1 MQSHSIRQAYLDY
14 FKQEGHTIVDS
25 SSLVP
30 DNDPTLLFT
39 NSGMVQFKEAFALRE
54 DRGYTRAASCQRCIR
69 AGGKHNDLDNV
80 GYTARHHTFFEMLG
94 NFSFG
99 DYFKSEAIRFSW
111 EFLTQV
117 LKLPKDK
124 LWVTIHDSDDEAW
137 DIWVNEI
144 GFDPDRM
151 SRMGDKDNFWTMG
164 DTGPCG
170 PCSEI
175 FFDHGDSV
183 PGGPPGSPDDDLDR
197 YIEIWNLVFTQYDRQ
212 ADGELIPLPSPCVDT
227 GMGLERLAAVMQDVH
242 NNYDTDLFQPIIRA
256 AAQRLLVEDIEHPSL
271 KVIADHLRSAVFL
284 ITDGVLPSNEGRG
297 YVMRRII
304 RRALRHGHALGATE
318 PFFCELVQT
327 LAETMQHAYPFVS
340 EMREQIERVLRKEE
354 EQFQLTLDQGMRILE
369 DALEALED
377 ETIPGEVV
385 FKLYDTYGFPTDL
398 TGDIARERGLQLD
411 MAGFEAAM
419 EAQRER
425 ARSASRFS
433 AAEDQDLTFEGT
445 SAFNGYNALSQ
456 QAEVVALFKEGTAE
470 QSLNVGDEG
479 YMVLDTTPF
488 YAESGGQVG
497 DTGMIAANGVQVRVL
512 DTVKSGETHLHR
524 VMVEEGTLEVGL
536 QCDADVEASRRA
548 ATARHHSA
556 THLLHAALREVLGT
570 HVNQRGSLVDDE
582 KLRFDFS
589 HFEAVTDEELSQ
601 IEQRVNEEILR
612 NTEVVTEEMAIE
624 AAREK
629 GAMALF
635 GEKYSQSVRV
645 LTMGDGFSIE
655 LCGGTHVQRTGDIG
669 LFKIVSEQGIASGV
683 RRIEAI
689 SGLRA
694 ASWVNEMEGQLVAL
708 GRQLKTDPAQLSQRI
723 DAMVEN
729 QRRLEKE
736 LADLNARLLS
746 GGSSETEVQEIAG
759 ISLIAKRVEGAD
771 PKSLPDAVDKM
782 KNKLGSGVV
791 VLASVQGG
799 RIALIAGVTQDLTDR
814 LDAGQIV
821 NHVAQQVGGKGGGRK
836 DLARAG
842 GDQVDQLD
850 GAPRIGCRFR
860 RKSTGV
866 MIQSR

>member
-1 MQSHSIRQAYLDY
+1 MDSNQIRQAYLDY
-14 FKQEGHTIVDS
+14 FASQGHTVVES

-111 EFLTQV
+111 EFLTEIIQ
-117 LKLPKDK
+117 LPKDK

-137 DIWVNEI
+137 NIWVNEI
-144 GFDPDRM
+144 GFDPERM

-175 FFDHGDSV
+175 FYDHGPDV

-197 YIEIWNLVFTQYDRQ
+197 YIEIWNLVFTQFDRQ
-212 ADGELIPLPSPCVDT
+212 VDGTLIPLPSPCVDT
-227 GMGLERLAAVMQDVH
+227 GMGLERLAAVLQHVH
-242 NNYDTDLFQPIIRA
+242 NNYDTDLFQPIIREA
-256 AAQRLLVEDIEHPSL
+256 ARILSVEDVDHPSL

-284 ITDGVLPSNEGRG
+284 IVDGVLPSNEGRG

-304 RRALRHGHALGATE
+304 RRALRHGHALGAKE
-318 PFFCELVQT
+318 PFFCQLVGV
-327 LAETMQHAYPFVS
+327 LGATMGGAYPFVKS
-340 EMREQIERVLRKEE
+340 MQAQIERVLEKEE

-369 DALEALED
+369 EALATLQG
-377 ETIPGEVV
+377 ETIPGDLV
-385 FKLYDTYGFPTDL
+385 FKLYDTFGFPTDL
-398 TGDIARERGLQLD
+398 TGDIARERGLSLD
-411 MAGFEAAM
+411 MAGFEASM
-419 EAQRER
+419 DAQRER
-425 ARSASRFS
+425 ARSASRF
-433 AAEDQDLTFEGT
+433 AAAAGQDFGYEGST
-445 SAFNGYNALSQ
+445 RFTGYEVLSTRSK
-456 QAEVVALFKEGTAE
+456 VVALYRDNQAVESVGA
-470 QSLNVGDEG
+470 GDEG
-479 YMVLDTTPF
+479 YVILEETPF

-497 DTGMIAANGVQVRVL
+497 DQGRLILGDAQITVL
-512 DTVKSGETHLHR
+512 DTIKSDEAHVHR
-524 VMVEEGTLEVGL
+524 VRVEEGTAALGAACLAEVA
-536 QCDADVEASRRA
+536 ADQRA

-556 THLLHAALREVLGT
+556 THLLHAALRTVLGT
-570 HVNQRGSLVDDE
+570 HVNQRGSLVDGE

-589 HFEAVTDEELSQ
+589 HFEAVTSGELDQ
-601 IEQRVNEEILR
+601 IESLVNEEVLR
-612 NTEVVTEEMAIE
+612 NTAVITEEMSIE
-624 AAREK
+624 DAKAK

-635 GEKYSQSVRV
+635 GEKYSQEVRV
-645 LTMGDGFSIE
+645 LTMGEGFSIE
-655 LCGGTHVQRTGDIG
+655 LCGGTHVKRTGDIG

-683 RRIEAI
+683 RRIEAVAGQI
-689 SGLRA
+689 ALRR
-694 ASWVNEMEGQLVAL
+694 VNGFERKLLDVS
-708 GRQLKTDPAQLSQRI
+708 RNLKTEPALLEQRI
-723 DAMVEN
+723 EAMLEAN
-729 QRRLEKE
+729 RRLERD
-736 LADLNARLLS
+736 LQQLNARLLM
-746 GGSSETEVQEIAG
+746 GESSQDDVARIEG
-759 ISLIAKRVEGAD
+759 ISLIAKRVEGVD

-791 VLASVQGG
+791 ILASVQDG

-814 LDAGQIV
+814 LDAGSIV
-821 NHVAQQVGGKGGGRK
+821 NHVATQVGGKGGGRK

-842 GDQVDQLD
+842 GDQIEHLD
-850 GAPRIGCRFR
+850 SALSSAPEFIA
-860 RKSTGV
+860 KTLA
-866 MIQSR
+866 

>member
-175 FFDHGDSV
+175 FFDHGESV
-183 PGGPPGSPDDDLDR
+183 PGGPPGSPEDDLDR

-256 AAQRLLVEDIEHPSL
+256 AAQGLLVEDIEHPSL

-369 DALEALED
+369 DALEALQD

-433 AAEDQDLTFEGT
+433 AAEDQDLTYEGA
-445 SAFNGYNALSQ
+445 SAFNGYSALSQ
-456 QAEVVALFKEGTAE
+456 QAKVVALFKEGTAE

-479 YMVLDTTPF
+479 YLVLDTTPF

-601 IEQRVNEEILR
+601 IEQRVNEEILG
-612 NTEVVTEEMAIE
+612 NTDVVTEEMAIE

-635 GEKYSQSVRV
+635 GEKYSQKVRV

-708 GRQLKTDPAQLSQRI
+708 SRQLKTDPAQLSQRI

-799 RIALIAGVTQDLTDR
+799 RIALIAGVTQDLIDR
-814 LDAGQIV
+814 LDAGQVV

-850 GAPRIGCRFR
+850 GALESVIGFVE
-860 RKSTGV
+860 KALV
-866 MIQSR
+866 

>member
-144 GFDPDRM
+144 GFDPNRM

-242 NNYDTDLFQPIIRA
+242 NNYDTDLFQPIIRV

-369 DALEALED
+369 DALAGLGD

-411 MAGFEAAM
+411 MEGFEAAM
-419 EAQRER
+419 EAQRAR

-445 SAFNGYNALSQ
+445 STFNGYNALSQ
-456 QAEVVALFKEGTAE
+456 QAEVVALFKEGAAE

-479 YMVLDTTPF
+479 YMVLNATPF

-497 DTGMIAANGVQVRVL
+497 DTGMVAANGVQVRVL
-512 DTVKSGETHLHR
+512 DTIKSGETHLHR

-536 QCDADVEASRRA
+536 QCDADVEATRRA

-645 LTMGDGFSIE
+645 LTMGEGFSIE

-746 GGSSETEVQEIAG
+746 GGSSETEVEEVAG

-842 GDQVDQLD
+842 GDQVDELD
-850 GAPRIGCRFR
+850 GALESVVGFVE
-860 RKSTGV
+860 KALV
-866 MIQSR
+866 

>member
-175 FFDHGDSV
+175 FFDHGESV
-183 PGGPPGSPDDDLDR
+183 PGGPPGSPEDDLDR

-256 AAQRLLVEDIEHPSL
+256 AAQGLLVEDIEHPSL

-369 DALEALED
+369 DALEALQD

-433 AAEDQDLTFEGT
+433 AAEDQDLTYEGA
-445 SAFNGYNALSQ
+445 SAFNGYSALSQ
-456 QAEVVALFKEGTAE
+456 QAKVVALFKEGTAE

-479 YMVLDTTPF
+479 YLVLDTTPF

-601 IEQRVNEEILR
+601 IEQRVNEEILG
-612 NTEVVTEEMAIE
+612 NTDVVTEEMAIE

-635 GEKYSQSVRV
+635 GEKYSQKVRV

-708 GRQLKTDPAQLSQRI
+708 SRQLKTDPAQLSQRI

-814 LDAGQIV
+814 LDAGQVV

-850 GAPRIGCRFR
+850 GALESVIGFVE
-860 RKSTGV
+860 KALV
-866 MIQSR
+866 

>member
-369 DALEALED
+369 DALAGLGD

-411 MAGFEAAM
+411 MEGFEAAM
-419 EAQRER
+419 EAQRAR

-445 SAFNGYNALSQ
+445 STFNGYNALSQ
-456 QAEVVALFKEGTAE
+456 QAEVVALFKEGAAE

-479 YMVLDTTPF
+479 YMVLNATPF

-497 DTGMIAANGVQVRVL
+497 DTGVVAANGVQVRVL
-512 DTVKSGETHLHR
+512 DTIKSGETHLHR

-536 QCDADVEASRRA
+536 QCDADVEATRRA

-645 LTMGDGFSIE
+645 LTMGEGFSIE

-746 GGSSETEVQEIAG
+746 GGSSETEVEEVAG

-842 GDQVDQLD
+842 GDQVDELD
-850 GAPRIGCRFR
+850 GALESVVGFVE
-860 RKSTGV
+860 KALV
-866 MIQSR
+866 Y

>member
-175 FFDHGDSV
+175 FFDHGESV
-183 PGGPPGSPDDDLDR
+183 PGGPPGSPEDDLDR

-256 AAQRLLVEDIEHPSL
+256 AAQGLLVEDIEHPSL

-369 DALEALED
+369 DALEALQD

-433 AAEDQDLTFEGT
+433 AAEDQDLMYEGA
-445 SAFNGYNALSQ
+445 SAFNGYSALSQ
-456 QAEVVALFKEGTAE
+456 QAKVVALFKEGTAE

-479 YMVLDTTPF
+479 YLVLDTTPF

-601 IEQRVNEEILR
+601 IEQRVNEEILG
-612 NTEVVTEEMAIE
+612 NTDVVTEEMAIE

-635 GEKYSQSVRV
+635 GEKYSQKVRV

-708 GRQLKTDPAQLSQRI
+708 SRQLKTDPAQLSQRI

-759 ISLIAKRVEGAD
+759 ISVIAKRVEGAD

-799 RIALIAGVTQDLTDR
+799 RIALIAGVTQDLIDR
-814 LDAGQIV
+814 LDAGQVV

-850 GAPRIGCRFR
+850 GALESVIGFVE
-860 RKSTGV
+860 KALV
-866 MIQSR
+866 

>member
-369 DALEALED
+369 DALAALED

-411 MAGFEAAM
+411 MEGFEAAM

-425 ARSASRFS
+425 ARAASRFS

-445 SAFNGYNALSQ
+445 STFNGYNALSQ

-479 YMVLDTTPF
+479 YMVLNATPF

-497 DTGMIAANGVQVRVL
+497 DTGRVAANGVQVRVL
-512 DTVKSGETHLHR
+512 DTIKSGETHLHR

-536 QCDADVEASRRA
+536 QCDADVEATRRA

-589 HFEAVTDEELSQ
+589 HFEAVTDEELNQ

-645 LTMGDGFSIE
+645 LTMGEGFSIE

-694 ASWVNEMEGQLVAL
+694 ASWVNEMEGQLLAL

-746 GGSSETEVQEIAG
+746 GGSSETEVREVAG
-759 ISLIAKRVEGAD
+759 ISLIAKRIEGAD

-799 RIALIAGVTQDLTDR
+799 RIALIVGVTQDLTDR

-850 GAPRIGCRFR
+850 GALESVVGFVE
-860 RKSTGV
+860 KALV
-866 MIQSR
+866 

>member
-369 DALEALED
+369 DALAALED

-411 MAGFEAAM
+411 MEGFEAAM

-445 SAFNGYNALSQ
+445 STFNGYNALSQ

-479 YMVLDTTPF
+479 YMVLNATPF

-497 DTGMIAANGVQVRVL
+497 DTGRVAANGVQVRVL
-512 DTVKSGETHLHR
+512 DTIKSGETHLHR

-536 QCDADVEASRRA
+536 QCDADVEATRRA

-589 HFEAVTDEELSQ
+589 HFEAVTDEELGQ

-708 GRQLKTDPAQLSQRI
+708 SRQLKTDPAQLSQRI

-842 GDQVDQLD
+842 GDQVDRLD
-850 GAPRIGCRFR
+850 GALESVIGFVE
-860 RKSTGV
+860 KALV
-866 MIQSR
+866 

>member
-369 DALEALED
+369 DALAALED

-411 MAGFEAAM
+411 MEGFEAAM

-445 SAFNGYNALSQ
+445 STFNGYNALSQ

-479 YMVLDTTPF
+479 YMVLNATPF

-497 DTGMIAANGVQVRVL
+497 DTGRVAANGVQVRVL
-512 DTVKSGETHLHR
+512 DTIKSGETHLHR

-536 QCDADVEASRRA
+536 QCDADVEATRRA

-589 HFEAVTDEELSQ
+589 HFEAVTDEELNQ

-645 LTMGDGFSIE
+645 LTMGEGFSIE

-694 ASWVNEMEGQLVAL
+694 ASWVNEMEGQVLAL

-746 GGSSETEVQEIAG
+746 GGSSETEVREVAG
-759 ISLIAKRVEGAD
+759 ISLIAKRIEGAD

-799 RIALIAGVTQDLTDR
+799 RIALIVGVTQDLTDR

-850 GAPRIGCRFR
+850 GALESVVGFVE
-860 RKSTGV
+860 KALV
-866 MIQSR
+866 

>member
-144 GFDPDRM
+144 GFDPNRM

-212 ADGELIPLPSPCVDT
+212 ANGELIPLPSPCVDT

-369 DALEALED
+369 DALAGLGD

-411 MAGFEAAM
+411 MEGFEAAM
-419 EAQRER
+419 EAQRAR

-445 SAFNGYNALSQ
+445 STFNGYNALSQ
-456 QAEVVALFKEGTAE
+456 QAEVLALFKEGAAE

-479 YMVLDTTPF
+479 YMVLNATPF

-497 DTGMIAANGVQVRVL
+497 DTGMVAANGVQVRVL
-512 DTVKSGETHLHR
+512 DTIKSGETHLHR

-536 QCDADVEASRRA
+536 QCDADVEATRRA

-645 LTMGDGFSIE
+645 LTMGEGFSIE

-746 GGSSETEVQEIAG
+746 GGSSETEVEEVAG

-842 GDQVDQLD
+842 GDQVDELD
-850 GAPRIGCRFR
+850 GALESVVGFVE
-860 RKSTGV
+860 KALV
-866 MIQSR
+866 

>member
-369 DALEALED
+369 DALAALED

-385 FKLYDTYGFPTDL
+385 FKLYDTFGFPTDL

-411 MAGFEAAM
+411 MEGFEAAM

-445 SAFNGYNALSQ
+445 STFNGYNALSQ

-479 YMVLDTTPF
+479 YMVLNATPF

-497 DTGMIAANGVQVRVL
+497 DTGRVAANGVQVRVL
-512 DTVKSGETHLHR
+512 DTIKSGETHLHR

-536 QCDADVEASRRA
+536 QCDADVEATRRA

-589 HFEAVTDEELSQ
+589 HFEAVTDEELNQ

-645 LTMGDGFSIE
+645 LTMGEGFSIE

-694 ASWVNEMEGQLVAL
+694 ASWVNEMEGQLLAL

-746 GGSSETEVQEIAG
+746 GGSSETEVQEVAG

-782 KNKLGSGVV
+782 KNKLGSGVA

-821 NHVAQQVGGKGGGRK
+821 NHVAQQVGGKGGGRR

-842 GDQVDQLD
+842 GDQVDELD
-850 GAPRIGCRFR
+850 GALESVVGFVE
-860 RKSTGV
+860 KALV
-866 MIQSR
+866 

>member
-369 DALEALED
+369 DALAALED

-411 MAGFEAAM
+411 MEGFEAAM

-433 AAEDQDLTFEGT
+433 AAEDQDLTFDGT
-445 SAFNGYNALSQ
+445 STFNGYNALSQ

-479 YMVLDTTPF
+479 YMVLNATPF

-497 DTGMIAANGVQVRVL
+497 DTGRVAANGVQVRVL
-512 DTVKSGETHLHR
+512 DTIKSGETHLHR

-536 QCDADVEASRRA
+536 QCDADVEATRRA

-589 HFEAVTDEELSQ
+589 HFEAVTDEELNQ

-645 LTMGDGFSIE
+645 LTMGEGFSIE

-694 ASWVNEMEGQLVAL
+694 ASWVNEMEGQLLAL

-723 DAMVEN
+723 DAMLEN

-746 GGSSETEVQEIAG
+746 GGSSETEVQEVAG

-782 KNKLGSGVV
+782 KNKLGSGVA

-850 GAPRIGCRFR
+850 GALESVVGFVE
-860 RKSTGV
+860 KALV
-866 MIQSR
+866 

>member
-144 GFDPDRM
+144 GFDPNRM

-369 DALEALED
+369 DALAGLGD

-411 MAGFEAAM
+411 MEGFEAAM
-419 EAQRER
+419 EAQRAR

-445 SAFNGYNALSQ
+445 STFNGYNALSQ
-456 QAEVVALFKEGTAE
+456 QAEVVALFKEGAAE

-479 YMVLDTTPF
+479 YMVLNATPF

-497 DTGMIAANGVQVRVL
+497 DTGIVAANGVQVRVL
-512 DTVKSGETHLHR
+512 DTIKSGETHLHR

-536 QCDADVEASRRA
+536 QCDADVEATRRA

-645 LTMGDGFSIE
+645 LTMGEGFSIE

-746 GGSSETEVQEIAG
+746 GGSSETEVEEVAG

-842 GDQVDQLD
+842 GDQVDELD
-850 GAPRIGCRFR
+850 GALESVVGFVE
-860 RKSTGV
+860 KALV
-866 MIQSR
+866 Y

>member
-175 FFDHGDSV
+175 FFDHGESV
-183 PGGPPGSPDDDLDR
+183 PGGPPGSPEDDLDR

-256 AAQRLLVEDIEHPSL
+256 AAQGLLVEDIEHPSL

-369 DALEALED
+369 DALEALQD

-433 AAEDQDLTFEGT
+433 AAEDQDLTYEGA
-445 SAFNGYNALSQ
+445 SAFNGYSALSQ
-456 QAEVVALFKEGTAE
+456 QAKVVALFKEGTAE

-479 YMVLDTTPF
+479 YLVLDTTPF

-601 IEQRVNEEILR
+601 IEQRVNEEILG
-612 NTEVVTEEMAIE
+612 NTDVVTEEMAIE

-635 GEKYSQSVRV
+635 GEKYSQKVRV

-708 GRQLKTDPAQLSQRI
+708 SRQLKTDPAQLSQRI

-814 LDAGQIV
+814 LDAGQVV

-850 GAPRIGCRFR
+850 GALESVVGFVE
-860 RKSTGV
+860 KALV
-866 MIQSR
+866 

>member
-1 MQSHSIRQAYLDY
+1 
-14 FKQEGHTIVDS
+14 
-25 SSLVP
+25 
-30 DNDPTLLFT
+30 
-39 NSGMVQFKEAFALRE
+39 
-54 DRGYTRAASCQRCIR
+54 
-69 AGGKHNDLDNV
+69 
-80 GYTARHHTFFEMLG
+80 
-94 NFSFG
+94 
-99 DYFKSEAIRFSW
+99 
-111 EFLTQV
+111 
-117 LKLPKDK
+117 
-124 LWVTIHDSDDEAW
+124 
-137 DIWVNEI
+137 
-144 GFDPDRM
+144 
-151 SRMGDKDNFWTMG
+151 
-164 DTGPCG
+164 
-170 PCSEI
+170 
-175 FFDHGDSV
+175 
-183 PGGPPGSPDDDLDR
+183 
-197 YIEIWNLVFTQYDRQ
+197 
-212 ADGELIPLPSPCVDT
+212 
-227 GMGLERLAAVMQDVH
+227 
-242 NNYDTDLFQPIIRA
+242 
-256 AAQRLLVEDIEHPSL
+256 LLVEDIEHPSL

-369 DALEALED
+369 DALAGLGD

-411 MAGFEAAM
+411 MEGFEAAM
-419 EAQRER
+419 EAQRAR

-445 SAFNGYNALSQ
+445 STFNGYNALSQ
-456 QAEVVALFKEGTAE
+456 QAEVVALFKEGAAE

-479 YMVLDTTPF
+479 YMVLNATPF

-497 DTGMIAANGVQVRVL
+497 DTGMVAANGVQVRVL
-512 DTVKSGETHLHR
+512 DTIKSGETHLHR

-536 QCDADVEASRRA
+536 QCDADVEATRRA

-645 LTMGDGFSIE
+645 LTMGEGFSIE

-746 GGSSETEVQEIAG
+746 GGSSETEVEEVAG

-842 GDQVDQLD
+842 GDQVDELD
-850 GAPRIGCRFR
+850 GALESVVGFVE
-860 RKSTGV
+860 KALV
-866 MIQSR
+866 

>member
-144 GFDPDRM
+144 GFDPNRM

-340 EMREQIERVLRKEE
+340 EMREQVERVLRKEE

-369 DALEALED
+369 DALAGLGD

-411 MAGFEAAM
+411 MEGFEAAM
-419 EAQRER
+419 EAQRAR

-445 SAFNGYNALSQ
+445 STFNGYNALSQ

-479 YMVLDTTPF
+479 YMVLNATPF

-497 DTGMIAANGVQVRVL
+497 DTGRVAANGVQVRVL
-512 DTVKSGETHLHR
+512 DTIKSGETHLHR

-536 QCDADVEASRRA
+536 QCDADVEATRRT

-645 LTMGDGFSIE
+645 LTMGEGFSIE
-655 LCGGTHVQRTGDIG
+655 LCGGTHVHRTGDIG

-694 ASWVNEMEGQLVAL
+694 ASWVKDIEGQLVAL

-746 GGSSETEVQEIAG
+746 GGSSETEVQEVAG

-842 GDQVDQLD
+842 GDQVDELD
-850 GAPRIGCRFR
+850 GALESVVGFVE
-860 RKSTGV
+860 KALV
-866 MIQSR
+866 

>member
-144 GFDPDRM
+144 GFDPNRM

-369 DALEALED
+369 DALAGLGD

-411 MAGFEAAM
+411 MEGFEAAM
-419 EAQRER
+419 EAQRAR

-445 SAFNGYNALSQ
+445 STFNGYNALSQ
-456 QAEVVALFKEGTAE
+456 QAEVVALFKEGAAE

-479 YMVLDTTPF
+479 YMVLNATPF

-497 DTGMIAANGVQVRVL
+497 DTGMVAANGVQVRVL
-512 DTVKSGETHLHR
+512 DTIKSGETHLHR

-536 QCDADVEASRRA
+536 QCDADVEATRRA

-645 LTMGDGFSIE
+645 LTMGEGFSIE

-694 ASWVNEMEGQLVAL
+694 ASWVKDIEGQLVAL

-746 GGSSETEVQEIAG
+746 GGSSETEVEEVAG

-842 GDQVDQLD
+842 GDQVDELD
-850 GAPRIGCRFR
+850 GALESVVGFVE
-860 RKSTGV
+860 KALV
-866 MIQSR
+866 

>member
-144 GFDPDRM
+144 GFDPNRM

-369 DALEALED
+369 DALAGLGD

-411 MAGFEAAM
+411 MEGFEAAM
-419 EAQRER
+419 EAQRSR

-445 SAFNGYNALSQ
+445 STFNGYNALSQ
-456 QAEVVALFKEGTAE
+456 QAEVVALFKEGAAE

-479 YMVLDTTPF
+479 YMVLNATPF

-497 DTGMIAANGVQVRVL
+497 DTGMVAANGVQVRVL
-512 DTVKSGETHLHR
+512 DTIKSGETHLHR

-536 QCDADVEASRRA
+536 QCDADVEATRRA

-645 LTMGDGFSIE
+645 LTMGEGFSIE

-746 GGSSETEVQEIAG
+746 GGSSETEVEEVAG

-842 GDQVDQLD
+842 GDQVDELD
-850 GAPRIGCRFR
+850 GALESVVGFVE
-860 RKSTGV
+860 KALV
-866 MIQSR
+866 

>member
-137 DIWVNEI
+137 DIWVNEV

-183 PGGPPGSPDDDLDR
+183 PGGPPGSADDDLDR

-369 DALEALED
+369 DALAALED

-411 MAGFEAAM
+411 MEGFEAAM
-419 EAQRER
+419 EAQRAR

-445 SAFNGYNALSQ
+445 STFNGYNALSQ

-479 YMVLDTTPF
+479 YMVLNATPF

-497 DTGMIAANGVQVRVL
+497 DTGRVAANGVQVRVL
-512 DTVKSGETHLHR
+512 DTIKSGETHLHR

-536 QCDADVEASRRA
+536 QCDADVEATRRA

-589 HFEAVTDEELSQ
+589 HFEAVTDEELNQ

-612 NTEVVTEEMAIE
+612 NTEVVTEEMGIE

-645 LTMGDGFSIE
+645 LTMGEGFSIE

-694 ASWVNEMEGQLVAL
+694 ASWVNEMEGQLLAL

-746 GGSSETEVQEIAG
+746 GGSSETEVQEVAG
-759 ISLIAKRVEGAD
+759 ISLIAKRIEGAD

-799 RIALIAGVTQDLTDR
+799 RIALIVGVTQDLTDR

-850 GAPRIGCRFR
+850 GALESVVGFVE
-860 RKSTGV
+860 KALV
-866 MIQSR
+866 

>member
-144 GFDPDRM
+144 GFDPNRM

-369 DALEALED
+369 DALAGLGD

-411 MAGFEAAM
+411 MEGFEAAM
-419 EAQRER
+419 EAQRAR

-445 SAFNGYNALSQ
+445 STFNGYNALSQ
-456 QAEVVALFKEGTAE
+456 QAEVVALFKEGAAE

-479 YMVLDTTPF
+479 YMVLNATPF

-497 DTGMIAANGVQVRVL
+497 DTGMVAANGVQVRVL
-512 DTVKSGETHLHR
+512 DTIKSGETHLHR

-536 QCDADVEASRRA
+536 QCDADVEATRRA

-601 IEQRVNEEILR
+601 IEQRVNEEILG

-683 RRIEAI
+683 RRIEAM

-723 DAMVEN
+723 DAMLEN

-746 GGSSETEVQEIAG
+746 GGSSETEVKEVAG
-759 ISLIAKRVEGAD
+759 ISLIAKRVEGVD

-842 GDQVDQLD
+842 GDQVDELD
-850 GAPRIGCRFR
+850 GALESVVGFVE
-860 RKSTGV
+860 KALV
-866 MIQSR
+866 

>member
-369 DALEALED
+369 DALAALGD

-411 MAGFEAAM
+411 MEGFEAAM

-425 ARSASRFS
+425 ARAASRFS

-445 SAFNGYNALSQ
+445 STFNGYNALSQ

-479 YMVLDTTPF
+479 YMVLNATPF

-497 DTGMIAANGVQVRVL
+497 DTGRVAANGVQVRVL
-512 DTVKSGETHLHR
+512 DTIKSGETHLHR

-536 QCDADVEASRRA
+536 QCDADVEATRRA

-589 HFEAVTDEELSQ
+589 HFEAVTDEELNQ

-645 LTMGDGFSIE
+645 LTMGEGFSIE

-694 ASWVNEMEGQLVAL
+694 ASWVKDIEGQLVAL

-746 GGSSETEVQEIAG
+746 GGSSETEVQEVAG

-842 GDQVDQLD
+842 GDQVDELD
-850 GAPRIGCRFR
+850 GALESVVGFVE
-860 RKSTGV
+860 KALV
-866 MIQSR
+866 

>member
-144 GFDPDRM
+144 GFDPNRM

-369 DALEALED
+369 DALAGLGD

-411 MAGFEAAM
+411 MEGFEAAM
-419 EAQRER
+419 EAQRAR

-445 SAFNGYNALSQ
+445 STFNGYNALSQ
-456 QAEVVALFKEGTAE
+456 QAEVVALFKEGAAE

-479 YMVLDTTPF
+479 YMVLNATPF

-497 DTGMIAANGVQVRVL
+497 DTGMVAANGVQVRVL
-512 DTVKSGETHLHR
+512 DTIKSGETHLHR

-536 QCDADVEASRRA
+536 QCDADVEATRRA

-645 LTMGDGFSIE
+645 LTMGEGFSIE

-694 ASWVNEMEGQLVAL
+694 ASWVNEMEGQLLAL

-746 GGSSETEVQEIAG
+746 GGSSETEVEEVAG

-842 GDQVDQLD
+842 GDQVDELD
-850 GAPRIGCRFR
+850 GALESVVGFVE
-860 RKSTGV
+860 KALV
-866 MIQSR
+866 

>member
-369 DALEALED
+369 DALAALED

-411 MAGFEAAM
+411 MEGFEAAM

-445 SAFNGYNALSQ
+445 STFNGYNALSQ

-479 YMVLDTTPF
+479 YMVLNATPF

-497 DTGMIAANGVQVRVL
+497 DTGRVAANGVQVRVL
-512 DTVKSGETHLHR
+512 DTIKSGETHLHR

-536 QCDADVEASRRA
+536 QCDADVEATRRA

-589 HFEAVTDEELSQ
+589 HFEAVTDEELNQ

-612 NTEVVTEEMAIE
+612 NTEVVTEEMGIE

-645 LTMGDGFSIE
+645 LTMGEGFSIE

-694 ASWVNEMEGQLVAL
+694 ASWVNEMEGQLLAL

-746 GGSSETEVQEIAG
+746 GGSSETEVQEVAG
-759 ISLIAKRVEGAD
+759 ISLIAKRIEGAD

-799 RIALIAGVTQDLTDR
+799 RIALIVGVTQDLTDR

-850 GAPRIGCRFR
+850 GALESVVGFVE
-860 RKSTGV
+860 KALV
-866 MIQSR
+866 

>member
-99 DYFKSEAIRFSW
+99 DYFKNEAIRFSW

-144 GFDPDRM
+144 GFDRDRM

-256 AAQRLLVEDIEHPSL
+256 AAQRLQVEDIEHPSL

-327 LAETMQHAYPFVS
+327 LAETMQHAYPFVG

-445 SAFNGYNALSQ
+445 STFNGYSALSQ
-456 QAEVVALFKEGTAE
+456 RAEVVALFKEGAAE

-479 YMVLDTTPF
+479 YLVLDTTPF

-497 DTGMIAANGVQVRVL
+497 DTGMVAANGVQVRVL

-536 QCDADVEASRRA
+536 QCDADVEPSRRA

-589 HFEAVTDEELSQ
+589 HFEAVTDEEISQ

-759 ISLIAKRVEGAD
+759 ISLIAKRVEGVD

-842 GDQVDQLD
+842 GDQIDQLD
-850 GAPRIGCRFR
+850 GALESVAGFVE
-860 RKSTGV
+860 KALV
-866 MIQSR
+866 

>member
-1 MQSHSIRQAYLDY
+1 MQSQAIRQAYLDY

-144 GFDPDRM
+144 GFDPNRM

-369 DALEALED
+369 DALAGLGD

-411 MAGFEAAM
+411 MEGFEAAM
-419 EAQRER
+419 EAQRAR

-445 SAFNGYNALSQ
+445 STFNGYNALSQ
-456 QAEVVALFKEGTAE
+456 QAEVVALFKEGAAE

-479 YMVLDTTPF
+479 YMVLNATPF

-497 DTGMIAANGVQVRVL
+497 DTGMVAANGVQVRVL
-512 DTVKSGETHLHR
+512 DTIKSGETHLHR

-536 QCDADVEASRRA
+536 QCDADVEATRRA

-645 LTMGDGFSIE
+645 LTMGEGFSIE

-746 GGSSETEVQEIAG
+746 GGSSETEVEEVAG

-842 GDQVDQLD
+842 GDQVDELD
-850 GAPRIGCRFR
+850 GAL
-860 RKSTGV
+860 KSVVGFV
-866 MIQSR
+866 EKALV

>member
-369 DALEALED
+369 DALAGLGD

-411 MAGFEAAM
+411 MEGFEAAM
-419 EAQRER
+419 EAQRAR

-445 SAFNGYNALSQ
+445 STFNGYNALSQ
-456 QAEVVALFKEGTAE
+456 QAEVVALFKEGAAE

-479 YMVLDTTPF
+479 YMVLNATPF

-497 DTGMIAANGVQVRVL
+497 DTGMVAANGVQVRVL
-512 DTVKSGETHLHR
+512 DTIKSGETHLHR

-536 QCDADVEASRRA
+536 QCDADVEATRRA

-645 LTMGDGFSIE
+645 LTMGEGFSIE

-746 GGSSETEVQEIAG
+746 GGSSETEVEEVAG

-842 GDQVDQLD
+842 GDQVDELD
-850 GAPRIGCRFR
+850 GALESVVGFVE
-860 RKSTGV
+860 KALV
-866 MIQSR
+866 

>member
-137 DIWVNEI
+137 DIWVNEV

-242 NNYDTDLFQPIIRA
+242 NNYDTDLFQPIIRV

-369 DALEALED
+369 DALAGLGD

-411 MAGFEAAM
+411 MEGFEAAM
-419 EAQRER
+419 EAQRAR

-445 SAFNGYNALSQ
+445 STFNGYNALSQ
-456 QAEVVALFKEGTAE
+456 QAEVLALFKEGTAE

-479 YMVLDTTPF
+479 YMVLNATPF

-497 DTGMIAANGVQVRVL
+497 DTGMVAANGVQVRVL
-512 DTVKSGETHLHR
+512 DTIKSGETHLHR
-524 VMVEEGTLEVGL
+524 VMVEEGKLEVGL
-536 QCDADVEASRRA
+536 QCDADVEATRRA

-612 NTEVVTEEMAIE
+612 NTVVVTEEMAIE

-645 LTMGDGFSIE
+645 LTMGEGFSIE

-746 GGSSETEVQEIAG
+746 GGSSETEVEEVAG

-842 GDQVDQLD
+842 GDQVDELD
-850 GAPRIGCRFR
+850 GALESVVGFVE
-860 RKSTGV
+860 KALG
-866 MIQSR
+866 

>member
-144 GFDPDRM
+144 GFDPNRM

-256 AAQRLLVEDIEHPSL
+256 AAQRLLVEDIEHASL

-369 DALEALED
+369 DALAGLGD

-411 MAGFEAAM
+411 MEGFEAAM
-419 EAQRER
+419 EAQRAR

-445 SAFNGYNALSQ
+445 STFNGYNALSQ
-456 QAEVVALFKEGTAE
+456 QAEVVALFKEGAAE

-479 YMVLDTTPF
+479 YMVLNATPF

-497 DTGMIAANGVQVRVL
+497 DTGMVAANGVQVRVL
-512 DTVKSGETHLHR
+512 DTIKSGETHLHR

-536 QCDADVEASRRA
+536 QCDADVEATRRA

-645 LTMGDGFSIE
+645 LTMGEGFSIE

-746 GGSSETEVQEIAG
+746 GGSSETEVEEVAG

-842 GDQVDQLD
+842 GDQVDELD
-850 GAPRIGCRFR
+850 GALESVVGFVE
-860 RKSTGV
+860 KALV
-866 MIQSR
+866 

>member
-369 DALEALED
+369 DALAALED

-411 MAGFEAAM
+411 MEGFEAAM

-445 SAFNGYNALSQ
+445 STFNGYNALSQ

-479 YMVLDTTPF
+479 YMVLNATPF

-497 DTGMIAANGVQVRVL
+497 DTGRVAANGVQVRVL
-512 DTVKSGETHLHR
+512 DTIKSGETHLHH

-536 QCDADVEASRRA
+536 QCDADVEATRRA

-589 HFEAVTDEELSQ
+589 HFEAVTDEELNQ

-645 LTMGDGFSIE
+645 LTMGEGFSIE

-694 ASWVNEMEGQLVAL
+694 ASWVNEMEGQLLAL

-746 GGSSETEVQEIAG
+746 GGSSETEVQEVAG

-842 GDQVDQLD
+842 GDQVDELD
-850 GAPRIGCRFR
+850 GALESVVGFVE
-860 RKSTGV
+860 KALV
-866 MIQSR
+866 

>member
-175 FFDHGDSV
+175 FFDHGESV

-369 DALEALED
+369 DALEALQD

-411 MAGFEAAM
+411 MAGFESAM

-445 SAFNGYNALSQ
+445 SAFNGYSALSQ
-456 QAEVVALFKEGTAE
+456 QAKVVALFKEGTAE
-470 QSLNVGDEG
+470 QSLDVGDEG
-479 YMVLDTTPF
+479 YLVLDTTPF

-556 THLLHAALREVLGT
+556 THLLHAALRDVLGT

-589 HFEAVTDEELSQ
+589 HFEAVTDEELGQ

-708 GRQLKTDPAQLSQRI
+708 SRQLKTDPAQLSQRI

-746 GGSSETEVQEIAG
+746 GGSGETEVQEIAG

-842 GDQVDQLD
+842 GDQVDRLD
-850 GAPRIGCRFR
+850 GALESVIGFVE
-860 RKSTGV
+860 KALV
-866 MIQSR
+866 

>member
-144 GFDPDRM
+144 GFDPNRM

-175 FFDHGDSV
+175 FFDHGESV
-183 PGGPPGSPDDDLDR
+183 PGGPPGSPEDDLDR

-256 AAQRLLVEDIEHPSL
+256 AAQGLLVEDIEHPSL

-369 DALEALED
+369 DALEALQD

-433 AAEDQDLTFEGT
+433 AAEDQDLTYEGA
-445 SAFNGYNALSQ
+445 SAFNGYSALSQ
-456 QAEVVALFKEGTAE
+456 QAKVVALFKEGTAE

-479 YMVLDTTPF
+479 YLVLDTTPF

-601 IEQRVNEEILR
+601 IEQRVNEEILG
-612 NTEVVTEEMAIE
+612 NTDVVTEEMAIE

-635 GEKYSQSVRV
+635 GEKYSQKVRV

-694 ASWVNEMEGQLVAL
+694 ASWVNEMEEQLVAL
-708 GRQLKTDPAQLSQRI
+708 SRQLKTDPAQLSQRI

-799 RIALIAGVTQDLTDR
+799 RIALIAGVTQDLIDR
-814 LDAGQIV
+814 LDAGQVV

-850 GAPRIGCRFR
+850 GALESVIGFVE
-860 RKSTGV
+860 KALV
-866 MIQSR
+866 

>member
-369 DALEALED
+369 DALAALED

-411 MAGFEAAM
+411 MEGFEAAM

-433 AAEDQDLTFEGT
+433 AAEDQDLMFEGT
-445 SAFNGYNALSQ
+445 STFNGYNALSQ
-456 QAEVVALFKEGTAE
+456 QAEVVALFKESTAE

-479 YMVLDTTPF
+479 YMVLNATPF

-497 DTGMIAANGVQVRVL
+497 DTGRVAANGVQVRVL
-512 DTVKSGETHLHR
+512 DTIKSGETHLHR

-536 QCDADVEASRRA
+536 QCDADVEATRRA

-589 HFEAVTDEELSQ
+589 HFEAVTDEELNQ

-645 LTMGDGFSIE
+645 LTMGEGFSIE

-694 ASWVNEMEGQLVAL
+694 ASWVKDIEGQLVAL

-746 GGSSETEVQEIAG
+746 GGSSETEVQEVAG
-759 ISLIAKRVEGAD
+759 ISLIAKRIEGAD

-842 GDQVDQLD
+842 GDQVDELD
-850 GAPRIGCRFR
+850 GALESVVGFVE
-860 RKSTGV
+860 KALV
-866 MIQSR
+866 

>member
-369 DALEALED
+369 DALAGLGD

-411 MAGFEAAM
+411 MEGFEAAM

-445 SAFNGYNALSQ
+445 STFNGYNALSQ
-456 QAEVVALFKEGTAE
+456 QAEVVALFKEGAAE

-479 YMVLDTTPF
+479 YMVLNATPF

-497 DTGMIAANGVQVRVL
+497 DTGMVAANGVQVRVL
-512 DTVKSGETHLHR
+512 DTIKSGETHLHR

-536 QCDADVEASRRA
+536 QCDADVEATRRA

-645 LTMGDGFSIE
+645 LTMGEGFSIE

-746 GGSSETEVQEIAG
+746 GGSSETEVEEVAG

-842 GDQVDQLD
+842 GDQVDELD
-850 GAPRIGCRFR
+850 GALESVVGFVE
-860 RKSTGV
+860 KALV
-866 MIQSR
+866 

>member
-369 DALEALED
+369 DALAALED

-411 MAGFEAAM
+411 MEGFEAAM

-445 SAFNGYNALSQ
+445 STFNGYNALSQ

-479 YMVLDTTPF
+479 YMVLNATPF

-497 DTGMIAANGVQVRVL
+497 DTGRVAANGVQVRVL
-512 DTVKSGETHLHR
+512 DTIKSGETHLHR

-536 QCDADVEASRRA
+536 QCDADVEATRRA

-589 HFEAVTDEELSQ
+589 HFEAVTDEELNQ

-645 LTMGDGFSIE
+645 LTMGEGFSIE

-694 ASWVNEMEGQLVAL
+694 ASWVNEMEGQLLAL

-746 GGSSETEVQEIAG
+746 GGSSETEVQEVAG

-782 KNKLGSGVV
+782 KNKLGSGVA

-850 GAPRIGCRFR
+850 GALESVVGFVE
-860 RKSTGV
+860 KALV
-866 MIQSR
+866 

>member
-144 GFDPDRM
+144 GFDPNRM

-327 LAETMQHAYPFVS
+327 LAETMRHAYPFVS

-369 DALEALED
+369 DALAGLGD

-411 MAGFEAAM
+411 MEGFEAAM
-419 EAQRER
+419 EAQRAR

-445 SAFNGYNALSQ
+445 STFNGYNALSQ
-456 QAEVVALFKEGTAE
+456 QAEVLALFKEGAAE

-479 YMVLDTTPF
+479 YMVLNATPF

-497 DTGMIAANGVQVRVL
+497 DTGMVAANGVQVRVL
-512 DTVKSGETHLHR
+512 DTIKSGETHLHR

-536 QCDADVEASRRA
+536 QCDADVEATRRA

-645 LTMGDGFSIE
+645 LTMGEGFSIE

-746 GGSSETEVQEIAG
+746 GGSSETEVEEVAG

-842 GDQVDQLD
+842 GDQVDELD
-850 GAPRIGCRFR
+850 GALESVVGFVE
-860 RKSTGV
+860 KALV
-866 MIQSR
+866 